1 MSLVP
6 GKNSGSHSGG
16 PGGESSQGGLS
27 LREFA
32 RQLGVSDTAV
42 RKAIKAGRLKESLG
56 KNGKILNFEIGQRE
70 FMANGRSGLGA
81 RTSGSQVTTQASAA
95 QPPPAQVQPP
105 PAESRVPSPEQ
116 AMLGVVVDAQTLF
129 EAQRLATLQRER
141 KLRLENDVTEGR
153 LIHLD
158 RMTKEAFEAERI
170 IRENILNL
178 PARMAG
184 ELHAERDPARFY
196 LKFEAA
202 LREALNLAADTLQ
215 ATANG

>member
-6 GKNSGSHSGG
+6 DQKSGSQPSK
-16 PGGESSQGGLS
+16 PAGESSRDGLS

-32 RQLGVSDTAV
+32 RRLGVSDTAV
-42 RKAIKAGRLKESLG
+42 RKAIKAGRLTG
-56 KNGKILNFEIGQRE
+56 CVGTNGKILDFENGQRA
-70 FMANGRSGLGA
+70 FLANGRRGFGA
-81 RTSGSQVTTQASAA
+81 RTVGSQPTAPVSEGPTSSA
-95 QPPPAQVQPP
+95 
-105 PAESRVPSPEQ
+105 EPEQ
-116 AMLGVVVDAQTLF
+116 AMLGVVVEPNTLF

-158 RMTKEAFEAERI
+158 RVTKEAFEAERV

-178 PARMAG
+178 PARIAG

-202 LREALNLAADTLQ
+202 LREALNLAADALQ